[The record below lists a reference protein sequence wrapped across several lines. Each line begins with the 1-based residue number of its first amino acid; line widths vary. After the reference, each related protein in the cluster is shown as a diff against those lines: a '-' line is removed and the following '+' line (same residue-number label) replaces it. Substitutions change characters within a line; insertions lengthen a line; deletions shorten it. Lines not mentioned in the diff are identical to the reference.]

1 MKPMKIEKRLELS
14 RPVDQILQCQITNEI
29 QYHTEADGIRALG
42 SLWVK
47 GQAADEQGAYPLNEE
62 ITLDVLAP
70 LDKLQEPSQFR
81 IRLHHYDARIE
92 ARAMIVTIYLNVYG
106 MKEERATAIL
116 ETQPEK
122 RESESSPLPEISQ
135 PAAEPTALTPSA
147 AEEPAAASAP
157 ILPALASVQEKEAMA
172 AEGPAVK
179 ENTVMDE
186 ETNDPTE
193 AAVNED
199 VGEIE
204 DLFDDAENVI
214 VTSRYMLAQIND
226 TYASIAQR
234 YGVNEKQLIAVN
246 HNKPLEEKTLI
257 LLPL

>member
-70 LDKLQEPSQFR
+70 LDKLQDPSQFR

-92 ARAMIVTIYLNVYG
+92 SREMIVTIYLNVYG
-106 MKEERATAIL
+106 MKEERATSIL
-116 ETQPEK
+116 ESQPEK
-122 RESESSPLPEISQ
+122 REPEVIPLPEISQ
-135 PAAEPTALTPSA
+135 TEEESAELTLPA
-147 AEEPAAASAP
+147 AEEPADATIIPAA
-157 ILPALASVQEKEAMA
+157 ASVQEKETMA

-186 ETNDPTE
+186 ETNDPAE

>member
-29 QYHTEADGIRALG
+29 QYHTETDGIRALG

-47 GQAADEQGAYPLNEE
+47 GQAADEQGAYALNEE

-70 LDKLQEPSQFR
+70 MDKLQDASQFR

-92 ARAMIVTIYLNVYG
+92 DRDMIVTIYLNVYG
-106 MKEERATAIL
+106 MKEERAAAIL
-116 ETQPEK
+116 E
-122 RESESSPLPEISQ
+122 SDAEIAPTSIVQ
-135 PAAEPTALTPSA
+135 PAQTEVQHVDQGAKLASA
-147 AEEPAAASAP
+147 AMTAP
-157 ILPALASVQEKEAMA
+157 K
-172 AEGPAVK
+172 PAVK
-179 ENTVMDE
+179 EKKIVAEEVSDMLENTEVEEEAE
-186 ETNDPTE
+186 ETEPQAEE
-193 AAVNED
+193 AA
-199 VGEIE
+199 EIE

-214 VTSRYMLAQIND
+214 VTSRYMLALASD
-226 TYASIAQR
+226 TYAAIAQR

-246 HNKPLEEKTLI
+246 HNKPLEEKTLV

>member
-1 MKPMKIEKRLELS
+1 MNPMKIEKRLELS

-70 LDKLQEPSQFR
+70 LDKLQDPSQFR

-92 ARAMIVTIYLNVYG
+92 SREMTIYLNVYG
-106 MKEERATAIL
+106 MKEERATSIL
-116 ETQPEK
+116 ESQPEK
-122 RESESSPLPEISQ
+122 REPEVIPLPEISQ
-135 PAAEPTALTPSA
+135 TEEESAELTLPA
-147 AEEPAAASAP
+147 AEEPADETIIPAA
-157 ILPALASVQEKEAMA
+157 ASVQEKETMA

-186 ETNDPTE
+186 ETNDPAE

>member
-1 MKPMKIEKRLELS
+1 
-14 RPVDQILQCQITNEI
+14 
-29 QYHTEADGIRALG
+29 
-42 SLWVK
+42 
-47 GQAADEQGAYPLNEE
+47 
-62 ITLDVLAP
+62 
-70 LDKLQEPSQFR
+70 
-81 IRLHHYDARIE
+81 
-92 ARAMIVTIYLNVYG
+92 MIVTIYLNVYG
-106 MKEERATAIL
+106 MKEERATSIL
-116 ETQPEK
+116 EVQPEK
-122 RESESSPLPEISQ
+122 REPEPSPLPEITQ
-135 PAAEPTALTPSA
+135 PAAESAELTPPA
-147 AEEPAAASAP
+147 AEEPADAPIIPASAP
-157 ILPALASVQEKEAMA
+157 VQEKEAMA

-186 ETNDPTE
+186 ETNDPAE

>member
-1 MKPMKIEKRLELS
+1 
-14 RPVDQILQCQITNEI
+14 
-29 QYHTEADGIRALG
+29 
-42 SLWVK
+42 
-47 GQAADEQGAYPLNEE
+47 
-62 ITLDVLAP
+62 
-70 LDKLQEPSQFR
+70 
-81 IRLHHYDARIE
+81 
-92 ARAMIVTIYLNVYG
+92 
-106 MKEERATAIL
+106 
-116 ETQPEK
+116 
-122 RESESSPLPEISQ
+122 
-135 PAAEPTALTPSA
+135 
-147 AEEPAAASAP
+147 
-157 ILPALASVQEKEAMA
+157 MA

-186 ETNDPTE
+186 ETNDPAE

-234 YGVNEKQLIAVN
+234 YGVYEKQLIAVN

>member
-29 QYHTEADGIRALG
+29 HYHPEVDGIRALG

-47 GQAADEQGAYPLNEE
+47 GQGADEQGTYPLNEE

-70 LDKLQEPSQFR
+70 MDKLQEPSQFR

-92 ARAMIVTIYLNVYG
+92 AREMIVTIYLNVYG
-106 MKEERATAIL
+106 MKEERATSIL
-116 ETQPEK
+116 QSQPKKQEQ
-122 RESESSPLPEISQ
+122 EPIPLPEISQ
-135 PAAEPTALTPSA
+135 TAMETVTLTPPVDA
-147 AEEPAAASAP
+147 A
-157 ILPALASVQEKEAMA
+157 ILPASASVQAEKEMI
-172 AEGPAVK
+172 AEGPAVE
-179 ENTVMDE
+179 ENTAME
-186 ETNDPTE
+186 QETNDPT
-193 AAVNED
+193 ALAVNED
-199 VGEIE
+199 VKEIE

-214 VTSRYMLAQIND
+214 VTSRYMLAQVND

-234 YGVNEKQLIAVN
+234 YRVSEKQLIAVN

>member
-29 QYHTEADGIRALG
+29 QYHTETDGIRALG

-47 GQAADEQGAYPLNEE
+47 GQAADEQGAYALNEE

-70 LDKLQEPSQFR
+70 MDKLQDASQFR

-92 ARAMIVTIYLNVYG
+92 DRDMIVTIYLNVYG
-106 MKEERATAIL
+106 MKEERAAAIL
-116 ETQPEK
+116 E
-122 RESESSPLPEISQ
+122 SDAEIAPASIVQ
-135 PAAEPTALTPSA
+135 PAQTEVQHVDQGAKLASAEEASDMLENTEVEEEAEEAEPQ
-147 AEEPAAASAP
+147 AEEAA
-157 ILPALASVQEKEAMA
+157 
-172 AEGPAVK
+172 
-179 ENTVMDE
+179 
-186 ETNDPTE
+186 
-193 AAVNED
+193 
-199 VGEIE
+199 EIE

-214 VTSRYMLAQIND
+214 VTSRYMLALASD
-226 TYASIAQR
+226 TYAAIAQR

-246 HNKPLEEKTLI
+246 HNKPLEEKTLV